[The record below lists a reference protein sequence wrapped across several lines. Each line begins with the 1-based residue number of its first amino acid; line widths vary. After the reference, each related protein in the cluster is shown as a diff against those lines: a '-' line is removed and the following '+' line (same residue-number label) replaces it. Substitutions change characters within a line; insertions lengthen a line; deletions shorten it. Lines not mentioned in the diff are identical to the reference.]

1 MDIFSFTREENL
13 NVELARLL
21 AQAGLKVYG
30 EALLS
35 KHVRPDALLKFNGV
49 TVIIEGKKAG
59 GWNEL
64 LKQCRERL
72 ESSECDICVMVEY
85 VKVESDSMNLTQED
99 IASALKHGRFNAGV
113 RTAADTLEKW
123 GLIAPNMQEKYE
135 NVDFQTL
142 AWTIY
147 QGYTELASHDIL
159 GPVIDKIDE
168 AVMQFAKE
176 LEGEADVEHLKS
188 VLELTEN
195 KERPEDED

>member
-49 TVIIEGKKAG
+49 TVIIEGKKTG

-72 ESSECDICVMVEY
+72 ESGECDICVMVEY
-85 VKVESDSMNLTQED
+85 VKVESDSMSLTQED

-123 GLIAPNMQEKYE
+123 GLIAPSRQEKYE

-142 AWTIY
+142 AWIIY
-147 QGYTELASHDIL
+147 QAYIYVKRDA
-159 GPVIDKIDE
+159 
-168 AVMQFAKE
+168 
-176 LEGEADVEHLKS
+176 ADCINGLMLINFS
-188 VLELTEN
+188 
-195 KERPEDED
+195 